1 MVRPQSVLA
10 LLSWYAWTASPS
22 FARQTARAVTLGEA
36 IELAQTKDPNV
47 VKARG
52 DIAAA
57 RATKRAG
64 YGAFLPSLSLRAG
77 GGSSFSEF
85 PRIDPRTGQ
94 LVSANN
100 TTNSINVELDASV
113 DLFTGFR
120 RGADLRAARAQI
132 TQAEAELDQARWQT
146 AYNVSNEFFN
156 ALLNTELLRV
166 RKEQLRRAQQQ
177 LTIAMARLVTR
188 GAPVS
193 DSLQAVVEASQ
204 ARLQLLNQESLVARA
219 EANLARAVGVPGRM
233 GAAPDS
239 SLEVRPI
246 AIDTTTLLAEATQRS
261 PAVLYAEAGL
271 KAAEANLASQKTAY
285 WPQVGLSAFTNYG
298 GNDQDPSNRYR
309 LFNNR
314 NLNLGVSLPIFN
326 GFQREQQIAS
336 RQATVDQAVAVAA
349 DRRREIE
356 ANLIAQ
362 LSALG
367 TARERIALAETSLT
381 AARANSAVQLERYRL
396 GTGTVLELVQAQD
409 RLSRAE
415 EEAVSARFD
424 YLRAKAQIE
433 TLIGRKL

>member
-1 MVRPQSVLA
+1 MAHRKPMLAALYCCVVASPPSVLA
-10 LLSWYAWTASPS
+10 GQVP
-22 FARQTARAVTLGEA
+22 RAVTLGEA
-36 IELAQTKDPNV
+36 IELAQAKDPNV

-52 DIAAA
+52 DITAAA
-57 RATKRAG
+57 ATRRAG
-64 YGAFLPSLSLRAG
+64 YGAFLPALSLRAG
-77 GGSSFSEF
+77 GGTSFSEF
-85 PRIDPRTGQ
+85 PHIDARTGQ
-94 LVSANN
+94 LVNAS
-100 TTNSINVELDASV
+100 TTNSVNFELDASI

-132 TQAEAELDQARWQT
+132 AQAEAELDQARWQT

-166 RKEQLRRAQQQ
+166 RKEQLRRAEQQ
-177 LTIAMARLVTR
+177 LAIAMARLVTR

-193 DSLQAVVEASQ
+193 DSLQAVIEASQ

-219 EANLARAVGVPGRM
+219 EANLARAVGAPGRI
-233 GAAPDS
+233 GATADS
-239 SLEVRPI
+239 TLEVRPV
-246 AIDTTTLLAEATQRS
+246 AIDTSTLIAEATQRS

-271 KAAEANLASQKTAY
+271 KAAQANLASQKTAY

-298 GNDQDPSNRYR
+298 GNDLDPANKYR

-314 NLNLGVSLPIFN
+314 NLNLGVNLPIFN
-326 GFQREQQIAS
+326 GFQREQQIAI
-336 RQATVDQAVAVAA
+336 RQATVDQARATAA

-356 ANLIAQ
+356 ANLIAEI
-362 LSALG
+362 SALG
-367 TARERIALAETSLT
+367 TARERITLAETSLT
-381 AARANSAVQLERYRL
+381 AARANSQVQLERYRL
-396 GTGTVLELVQAQD
+396 GTGTVLELVQSQD

-415 EEAVSARFD
+415 EEAVNARFD